1 MQKLKF
7 PNNKIVSLDKL
18 KLSKQLL
25 AALKETGLTDALPLQ
40 AKVIP
45 RINGGQGVVCIAP
58 EGSGK
63 STSIILS
70 VLNRLKFPFEEVP
83 RALILVPDR
92 DKATLLLEKFEE
104 FNAKSALRIISV
116 YAGAGI
122 EGQREI
128 ISEGVDIVIGTP
140 DRVLALYLKSGL
152 NINKLQHFIL
162 DDAELIVKQGL
173 QTQVHQITLS
183 LPKCQ
188 HLVFSEVYH
197 EKLERMIA
205 YIENP
210 VLVEFEPEPE
220 TILETIPQLL
230 YQVPNYK
237 TKQNLLNLLISESD
251 TYRKVLVFVKT
262 RLTCQ
267 NLFKSMERRFPGEVA
282 ILKPLVYEHQGFKSV
297 EEFKKSAKCR
307 VLLIANEIEQ
317 FINYTD
323 IQFILHFDISTDTE
337 QFIER
342 VKISNFKD
350 TPPVSITFSTDIEL
364 VTIRKIEV
372 STGNKMILQPL
383 PAGLVIQGD
392 RKKKVET
399 ADSKGFE
406 KSADPN
412 QGAYHE
418 KKAANA
424 KDYNW
429 GWKEKNKLFG
439 KKYKRSNKK

>member
-1 MQKLKF
+1 M
-7 PNNKIVSLDKL
+7 SLDKL

-25 AALKETGLTDALPLQ
+25 TSLQEAGLSEALPLQ
-40 AKVIP
+40 TKVIP
-45 RINGGQGVVCIAP
+45 RINGGQDVVCIAP

-63 STSIILS
+63 SSCIVLS
-70 VLNRLKFPFEEVP
+70 VINRLKFAFEEVP
-83 RALILVPDR
+83 RALILVSDR
-92 DKATLLLEKFEE
+92 DRATLLLEKFEE
-104 FNAKSALRIISV
+104 FNSKSGLRIISV

-122 EGQREI
+122 DGQRET
-128 ISEGVDIVIGTP
+128 ISEGIDIVIGTP

-152 NINKLQHFIL
+152 NINKLQQFIL

-188 HLVFSEVYH
+188 HLVFTEVYH
-197 EKLERMIA
+197 EKLERMIS

-210 VLVEFEPEPE
+210 VMVEFEPEPE
-220 TILETIPQLL
+220 SILETIPQLIF
-230 YQVPNYK
+230 QVPNYK
-237 TKQNLLNLLISESD
+237 TKQNLLNLLMSETD

-267 NLFKSMERRFPGEVA
+267 NLFKSLDRRFPGEVA

-307 VLLIANEIEQ
+307 ILLIANEIEQ
-317 FINYTD
+317 FINYAD
-323 IQFILHFDISTDTE
+323 IQYILHFDLSSDTE
-337 QFIER
+337 QYIER

-350 TPPVSITFSTDIEL
+350 HAPVSITFSTDIEL
-364 VTIRKIEV
+364 VIVRKIEV
-372 STGNKMILQPL
+372 TTGNKMLVEPL
-383 PAGLVIQGD
+383 PPGLVIQSD
-392 RKKKVET
+392 RKKKVVAT
-399 ADSKGFE
+399 DSKGFE

-418 KKAANA
+418 KKATNA